1 MCTSNI
7 PGQYQN
13 TEKASQYCIPYMRK
27 ARKSRNAVMIAIAP
41 YTGGKPEKE
50 NNNYYNIVDY
60 SAIL

>member
-1 MCTSNI
+1 
-7 PGQYQN
+7 
-13 TEKASQYCIPYMRK
+13 MRK
-27 ARKSRNAVMIAIAP
+27 ARKSRNAVMMIAIAP